1 MSAPAMALNDQGTN
15 RECIPRADRL
25 LSEREVCHRS
35 SLSRVTIWRLQKA
48 GRFPPAARISPGR
61 KAWLEADINS
71 WIAAR
76 VAGAGA

>member
-1 MSAPAMALNDQGTN
+1 MALNDQGTN
-15 RECIPRADRL
+15 TECIRTTDRL

-48 GRFPPAARISPGR
+48 GCFPPHVQISPGR

-71 WIAAR
+71 WIADR
-76 VAGAGA
+76 VAGGAG